1 MFKCALATLGCK
13 VNQCETEALAREM
26 ENYGYEIV
34 DFSAKADVYII
45 NTCCVTAEGERKSRQ
60 LVRRAIKVNPDAI
73 IAVTGCAAQKAPE
86 SFAKIPGVTIVAGN
100 SKKIDLPELIQEKVP
115 TVAVEDMSHF
125 TCYQDM
131 PDCSIEKTRAFIKIQ
146 DGCNN
151 FCSYCIIPYLRG
163 RERSRSL
170 ESIIKQCEI
179 LAKQGFKEIVINGI
193 HLSSYGK
200 EWGITLADVVQAV
213 CALDGIER
221 VRLGSLEP
229 NVITEEFLS
238 KVTQSE
244 KFCRQYHLSLQSG
257 CDRVLKNM
265 NRKYSTKEFKQAVDL
280 IRQNYP
286 LSAISTDIIVGFAK
300 ETDEDFAETKA
311 FCEEI
316 GFAWA
321 HIFPYSIREGTVAAK
336 MDGQL
341 DKETKAL
348 RAKELNEICL
358 RQSEEYR
365 KQFIGQIKNVLC
377 ETNKDGI
384 QQGLTE
390 EHLLVHFPSC
400 PSENQIVKVKI
411 TQVSPDGLVGER
423 IE

>member
-13 VNQCETEALAREM
+13 VNQCETEALANEM
-26 ENYGYEIV
+26 KDRGYKIV
-34 DFSAKADVYII
+34 DFSSVADVYII

-60 LVRRAIKVNPDAI
+60 LVRRAIKANPNAI
-73 IAVTGCAAQKAPE
+73 IAVTGCAAQKEPE
-86 SFAKIPGVTIVAGN
+86 SFAKIQGVTIVAGN
-100 SKKIDLPELIQEKVP
+100 SKKIDLPNLIQDNKQ
-115 TVAVEDMSHF
+115 TIAVEDMAHF

-131 PDCSIEKTRAFIKIQ
+131 PDCSVEKTRAFVKIQ

-151 FCSYCIIPYLRG
+151 FCAYCIIPYLRG
-163 RERSRSL
+163 RERSRNL
-170 ESIIKQCEI
+170 ESIIRQCKI

-213 CALDGIER
+213 CAIDGIER

-238 KVTQSE
+238 KVTQNE

-265 NRKYSTKEFKQAVDL
+265 NRKYSTAEFKHAVDL
-280 IRQNYP
+280 IRKNYP
-286 LSAISTDIIVGFAK
+286 LSAVSTDIIVGFAK
-300 ETDEDFAETKA
+300 ETDEDFAQTKA

-321 HIFPYSIREGTVAAK
+321 HIFPYSIREGTKAAQ

-341 DKETKAL
+341 DKATKAL
-348 RAKELNEICL
+348 RASELSQVCAKKG
-358 RQSEEYR
+358 EEYR
-365 KQFIGQIKNVLC
+365 KQFIGKIKSVLC
-377 ETNKDGI
+377 ETNKDGV

-390 EHLLVHFPSC
+390 EHLSVYFPSN
-400 PSENQIVKVKI
+400 PIENQIVKVKI
-411 TQVSPDGLVGER
+411 TQVCADGLVGER